1 MERIIMQR
9 INSQGFDM
17 SPVNSLN
24 AKYLSVE
31 NVYLKDF
38 ISHSRGC

>member
-1 MERIIMQR
+1 MQR
-9 INSQGFDM
+9 INRQGFDK

-31 NVYLKDF
+31 NIYLKGF
-38 ISHSRGC
+38 ISHSRDC